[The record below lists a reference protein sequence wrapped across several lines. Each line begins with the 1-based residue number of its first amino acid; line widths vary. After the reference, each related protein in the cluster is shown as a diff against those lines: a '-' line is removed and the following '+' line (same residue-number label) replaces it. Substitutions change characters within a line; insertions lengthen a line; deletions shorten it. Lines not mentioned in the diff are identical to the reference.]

1 MPSTQAAVGNRLLA
15 KLPRKDRERFLAG
28 CEPVDL
34 PTDPAE
40 THDAYAQ
47 LSHQATSSIFSVL
60 VPPCTLR

>member
-1 MPSTQAAVGNRLLA
+1 MVQDFRAPDVGYGNHLETLV
-15 KLPRKDRERFLAG
+15 LEG
-28 CEPVDL
+28 EPVDL